1 VLVRKTKTKRRTLR
15 SRRSRRRGKRMKMA
29 RIYLKVR
36 RHFILVRLRL
46 KNTTF
51 QRVQH
56 PGIVTLT
63 KLIRIFMRRL
73 FVRFKHIAK

>member
-1 VLVRKTKTKRRTLR
+1 VLVRKTKTKTERR
-15 SRRSRRRGKRMKMA
+15 RRRRRRGTRMKMA
-29 RIYLKVR
+29 RICLKVR

-46 KNTTF
+46 KNTTLP
-51 QRVQH
+51 QPVQH

-73 FVRFKHIAK
+73 FARFKCIAK

>member
-1 VLVRKTKTKRRTLR
+1 VLVRKTKMKRRTW
-15 SRRSRRRGKRMKMA
+15 RRTRMKMA

>member
-1 VLVRKTKTKRRTLR
+1 VLVRKTKTKRRTW
-15 SRRSRRRGKRMKMA
+15 RRTRMKMA

-46 KNTTF
+46 KNTML

-56 PGIVTLT
+56 LGIVTLT